1 MAFILFASTWL
12 FRKLMM
18 MPVMDINQ
26 LFIESWV
33 IIVVYM
39 IVGLFLARLGIALV
53 MEVLEE
59 RRRREEERRERA
71 RMRYQEV
78 IGGLGKD
85 AGGSGD
91 EGEFDDA
98 ILESQSA

>member
-12 FRKLMM
+12 FRKLLQ

-71 RMRYQEV
+71 RMRYQDV
-78 IGGLGKD
+78 IN
-85 AGGSGD
+85 AGGIEGGD
-91 EGEFDDA
+91 AEGEEGA
-98 ILESQSA
+98 LAEQPA